1 MSGLCPYCRRSKTKV
16 IKYRTEDYD
25 PKNRRLGDVYFVEKK
40 VAFCCPTSLLNDIYL
55 VCLTKIKNLFAF
67 IVRKN

>member
-1 MSGLCPYCRRSKTKV
+1 MSGLCPYCRRSKVKLY
-16 IKYRTEDYD
+16 KFRTEDYD
-25 PKNRRLGDVYFVEKK
+25 PKNRRLGDVYFLEKK

-55 VCLTKIKNLFAF
+55 VCLKKIKNLFAF